1 MDSSP
6 PKKNSLSRR
15 LTLFIASSLIASISI
30 SIHLTITIT
39 TTTRDGFSMPITRT
53 CDTCSNN
60 RSALVSQLMNQ
71 PRLINRPAAA
81 TTEVANDVDVI
92 ARFIGDGDEHAE
104 VELVVDTG
112 SEILWSLN
120 KSPQGRLTCKK
131 SKSLFCHDPRF
142 RQEYGG
148 GLHTE
153 GFLVRD
159 KILLRTLRGPLLDLG
174 EITFGCNYLAVG
186 DDQTKG
192 IIGLSRGPLSLIQQ
206 LGILRFSHCI
216 PQPGK
221 TGALRFGSHAIID
234 EGSITPFTL
243 VSQRYPFYYIGVR
256 SITVGNTRLNM
267 PNDIFRLKAHGRGG
281 FIVDSG
287 TWFTRLISP
296 VFHLLV
302 EEVRHQMM
310 MLGFTISPGTGSRC
324 YKKPRDEISKLPT
337 VKFRFNPNVIVV
349 LGADQVFR
357 MKPSVICLAFSEE
370 TEQDGISIFGAFQMT
385 NYEVGYDIV
394 RGVSFKPKEC
404 SL

>member
-15 LTLFIASSLIASISI
+15 LTLFIVSSVIASISV

-60 RSALVSQLMNQ
+60 RSALVSQFMNQ
-71 PRLINRPAAA
+71 PRPINHPVAA
-81 TTEVANDVDVI
+81 TTEVASNVDAI
-92 ARFIGDGDEHAE
+92 ARFIVGNGDEHAE

-131 SKSLFCHDPRF
+131 SESLFCHDPRCNSLGTHRRLCTLARVYCRF
-142 RQEYGG
+142 REEYRG

-192 IIGLSRGPLSLIQQ
+192 IIGLGRGPLSLIQQ
-206 LGILRFSHCI
+206 LGIQRFSHCI

-221 TGALRFGSHAIID
+221 TGALRFGSHAIIE

-267 PNDIFRLKAHGRGG
+267 ANDIFRQRHMVHTFDITGLSSPSRRSASSDDDAGLYHK
-281 FIVDSG
+281 SG
-287 TWFTRLISP
+287 YRIS
-296 VFHLLV
+296 
-302 EEVRHQMM
+302 
-310 MLGFTISPGTGSRC
+310 
-324 YKKPRDEISKLPT
+324 
-337 VKFRFNPNVIVV
+337 V
-349 LGADQVFR
+349 LQEA
-357 MKPSVICLAFSEE
+357 
-370 TEQDGISIFGAFQMT
+370 
-385 NYEVGYDIV
+385 
-394 RGVSFKPKEC
+394 
-404 SL
+404 